1 MRDLRRL
8 LRYLLPHTRTFAIA
22 TLAMI
27 AVALLET
34 ATSALIVPIVN
45 QALGHGGGGRRTATL
60 FGLQRLIPAS
70 GLAAWRTIALLLVL
84 FTIVKGIAGYFS
96 TYLMAYIGQSSI
108 LKLRQDL
115 YSHLLSQSAAFF
127 ERHRTNYLV
136 SRLISSAAAIEGAV
150 TNTLRDML
158 RESFTLIAFL
168 VASLYVSWRLA
179 LGSLL
184 IAPPVALL
192 TIRFGNSLRK
202 LARESFE
209 GSKHL
214 TDTAQEAL
222 ANQSIVKAYRAE
234 AREGSR
240 FTAVAQRIRRANL
253 RSASISGMSPPVI
266 ELIGVLFIAGL
277 LFFGEREIRLGRMD
291 LAQFALFIFLLL
303 SSYDP
308 MRKLSRL
315 QNSMSQALAAARHV
329 WEVMDER
336 AEIPERSDASDLP
349 PLRREIEFR
358 DVHFGYANETRSVLR
373 GVSLSV
379 CAGTMVALAGESG
392 GGKSTLTKLLPRFH
406 DPTSGKVLWDGT
418 DLRDAK
424 LSSLRRQIALVTQE
438 TVLFNDT
445 VRYNISYGRPDASD
459 DQVQQAART
468 ALAHDF
474 ILELPNGYDT
484 VIGERGT
491 FLSGGQRQRLAIARA
506 VLIDAPVLILDE
518 ATSALDAEAEQLVQ
532 RAIANL
538 IRDRTTIVI
547 AHRLSTVRRADLIV
561 VMERGRI
568 SEQGTHAELLARG
581 GQYQRL
587 YEMQFADEEQEE
599 LSVVSGQ

>member
-8 LRYLLPHTRTFAIA
+8 LRYLLPHTGTFVIATFA
-22 TLAMI
+22 MI
-27 AVALLET
+27 VVALLEAAITALVVPIYDQALAQGSAHPT
-34 ATSALIVPIVN
+34 ATPFA
-45 QALGHGGGGRRTATL
+45 
-60 FGLQRLIPAS
+60 LQRIIPAS
-70 GLAAWRTIALLLVL
+70 GLAAWRMIALLLIV
-84 FTIVKGIAGYFS
+84 FTVVKGVADYFS

-108 LKLRQDL
+108 LRLRQEL

-136 SRLISSAAAIEGAV
+136 SRLISSAAAIESAV

-158 RESFTLIAFL
+158 REGFTLIVFMATSF
-168 VASLYVSWRLA
+168 YVSWRLT

-184 IAPPVALL
+184 IAPPVAGL
-192 TIRFGNSLRK
+192 TMRFGRSLRK

-209 GSKHL
+209 GSKYL
-214 TDTAQEAL
+214 TDTAQETL
-222 ANQSIVKAYRAE
+222 ANQTIVKAYRAE
-234 AREGSR
+234 ERERNR
-240 FTAVAQRIRRANL
+240 FAAVARRVLRANL
-253 RSASISGMSPPVI
+253 RSASIAGMSPPII
-266 ELIGVLFIAGL
+266 ELIGILFIAVL

-291 LAQFALFIFLLL
+291 KAQFLLFLILLFR
-303 SSYDP
+303 SYDP

-336 AEIPERSDASDLP
+336 AEIPEKPDAIELP
-349 PLRREIEFR
+349 PLRSEIEFR

-373 GVSLSV
+373 GVSLIV
-379 CAGTMVALAGESG
+379 PAGKMVALVGESG

-406 DPTSGKVLWDGT
+406 DPSAGAVFWNGI
-418 DLRDAK
+418 DLRDAR
-424 LSSLRRQIALVTQE
+424 LASLRRQLALVTQE

-445 VRYNISYGRPDASD
+445 VRYNISYGRPDATD
-459 DQVQQAART
+459 EQIQAAALT
-468 ALAHDF
+468 AFAHDF
-474 ILELPNGYDT
+474 ILELPHGYDT

-506 VLIDAPVLILDE
+506 VLIDAPVLVLDE
-518 ATSALDAEAEQLVQ
+518 ATSALDAESEQLVQ
-532 RAIANL
+532 RAIGNL

-547 AHRLSTVRRADLIV
+547 AHRLSTVRRADIIV
-561 VMERGRI
+561 VMERGQI

-587 YEMQFADEEQEE
+587 YELQFADEEE
-599 LSVVSGQ
+599 LVSSEL

>member
-8 LRYLLPHTRTFAIA
+8 LRYLLPHTGTFVIA
-22 TLAMI
+22 TFAMI

-34 ATSALIVPIVN
+34 AIRALIVPIGD
-45 QALGHGGGGRRTATL
+45 QALGHGTGPATGTL
-60 FGLQRLIPAS
+60 FGLQRIIPAS
-70 GLAAWRTIALLLVL
+70 GLAAWRMIALLLVG
-84 FTIVKGIAGYFS
+84 FTVIKGVADYFS

-108 LKLRQDL
+108 LRLRQEL

-136 SRLISSAAAIEGAV
+136 SRLISSAAAIEAAV
-150 TNTLRDML
+150 TLTLRDML
-158 RESFTLIAFL
+158 REGFTLIAFMT
-168 VASLYVSWRLA
+168 ASFYVSWRLT

-184 IAPPVALL
+184 IAPPVAVL
-192 TIRFGNSLRK
+192 TMRFGTSLRK

-209 GSKHL
+209 GSKYL

-222 ANQSIVKAYRAE
+222 ANQNIVKAYRAE
-234 AREGSR
+234 ERERNR
-240 FTAVAQRIRRANL
+240 FTAVAQRVLRANL
-253 RSASISGMSPPVI
+253 RSASISGMSPPII
-266 ELIGVLFIAGL
+266 ELIGVLFIAAL

-291 LAQFALFIFLLL
+291 LAQFVLFIFLLF

-329 WEVMDER
+329 WEVMDEH
-336 AEIPERSDASDLP
+336 ADIPEKPDAIELP
-349 PLRREIEFR
+349 PLRSEIEFR

-373 GVSLSV
+373 GVSLTV
-379 CAGTMVALAGESG
+379 PAGKMVALVGESG

-406 DPTSGKVLWDGT
+406 DPSAGAVFWDSI
-418 DLRDAK
+418 DLRDAR
-424 LSSLRRQIALVTQE
+424 LVSLRRQLALVTQD

-459 DQVQQAART
+459 EQIQAAAQT
-468 ALAHDF
+468 AFAHDF
-474 ILELPNGYDT
+474 ILELPHGYDT

-506 VLIDAPVLILDE
+506 VLIDAPVLVLDE
-518 ATSALDAEAEQLVQ
+518 ATSALDAESEQLVQ
-532 RAIANL
+532 RAIGNL

-547 AHRLSTVRRADLIV
+547 AHRLSTVRRADIIV
-561 VMERGRI
+561 VMERGQI

-587 YEMQFADEEQEE
+587 YEMQFADEEE
-599 LSVVSGQ
+599 LVSSEL